1 MRPALGPVGPN
12 AWTVRSSRL
21 AVLDYPF
28 EMLRICPTDVVS
40 APVERVWT
48 LLSSDYTSW
57 VDARLVS
64 REPDGPT
71 APGQRIHLTTSE
83 LGLTFHVHFTVER
96 VDPARHTFGVLVQ
109 LPFGLTMRD
118 TIVCTPLGPDRT
130 RVQFG

>member
-1 MRPALGPVGPN
+1 MRAALGPVGPN

-48 LLSSDYTSW
+48 LLTSDYTTW
-57 VDARLVS
+57 VDARLV
-64 REPDGPT
+64 RRDPDGP
-71 APGQRIHLTTSE
+71 AVPGQRIHLTSSE
-83 LGLTFHVHFTVER
+83 LGLTFHVHLTVER
-96 VDPARHTFGVLVQ
+96 VDPASQTLGLLVQ
-109 LPFGLTMRD
+109 LPFGMMMRD

-130 RVQFG
+130 QVQYG